1 MKKLS
6 GIVDKHKIIRLYGGV
21 NDVDDDDVDAVLIA
35 MTAFIKSAC
44 M

>member
-6 GIVDKHKIIRLYGGV
+6 GIIAKHKIFKLEGV
-21 NDVDDDDVDAVLIA
+21 NDVDDDDVHLVMIA

>member
-1 MKKLS
+1 MKKKLS
-6 GIVDKHKIIRLYGGV
+6 GIIAKHKIFRLYDV
-21 NDVDDDDVDAVLIA
+21 NDVEDADVDAVMIA

>member
-6 GIVDKHKIIRLYGGV
+6 GIIAKHKIFKLEEV
-21 NDVDDDDVDAVLIA
+21 NDIDDDDVDAVLIA

>member
-6 GIVDKHKIIRLYGGV
+6 GIIAKHKIFRLYSV
-21 NDVDDDDVDAVLIA
+21 NDDDADVDAVMIA